1 MEVKKELEKKDIKI
15 VNVNKSFDGVQI
27 LSIFLF
33 NQRKVKMDKLISLV
47 ATLVLLGLYKI
58 LEYFHLFKT
67 LQLILVFLM
76 ICAFCYGISPIF
88 KIFGLF
94 NNDTTSNNNNDNCK
108 ETKKQEEDIER
119 EEQEED
125 IENSRMSS
133 ESEFY
138 LKKALNIPNFREL
151 RISEEK
157 MDKSTLERIKRVK
170 EEYGIKPN
178 EKTEKK

>member
-1 MEVKKELEKKDIKI
+1 
-15 VNVNKSFDGVQI
+15 
-27 LSIFLF
+27 
-33 NQRKVKMDKLISLV
+33 MDKLISLV

-108 ETKKQEEDIER
+108 ETKKQEEDIE
-119 EEQEED
+119 
-125 IENSRMSS
+125 NSRMSS

-170 EEYGIKPN
+170 EEYDIKPN

>member
-1 MEVKKELEKKDIKI
+1 
-15 VNVNKSFDGVQI
+15 
-27 LSIFLF
+27 
-33 NQRKVKMDKLISLV
+33 MDKLISLV

-108 ETKKQEEDIER
+108 ETKKQEEDKKR
-119 EEQEED
+119 EEQEE
-125 IENSRMSS
+125 EEEKEMEKARLTS
-133 ESEFY
+133 ESKFN
-138 LKKALNIPNFREL
+138 LKNELNLPNFREV
-151 RISEEK
+151 RIPNAESKKALFE
-157 MDKSTLERIKRVK
+157 MIQDLK
-170 EEYGIKPN
+170 EEYGIKPKEEVVTPD